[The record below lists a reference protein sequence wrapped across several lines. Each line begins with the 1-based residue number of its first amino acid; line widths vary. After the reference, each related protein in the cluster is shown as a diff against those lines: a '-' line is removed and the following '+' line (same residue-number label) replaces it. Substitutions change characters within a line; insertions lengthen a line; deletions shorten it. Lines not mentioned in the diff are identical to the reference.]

1 MHMYDLIDSALLAE
15 MISQYF
21 DTLFEIPFSR
31 GMIIGAGLELIG
43 YGIFKAV
50 SLMNIKYE

>member
-1 MHMYDLIDSALLAE
+1 MYDLIDSALLAE

-21 DTLFEIPFSR
+21 DTLFEMPFSR
-31 GMIIGAGLELIG
+31 GMILGAGLELIG